1 VQNINPN
8 ERQIL
13 FIGIDAMLWIIWL
26 SQNDIVFN
34 KTSTLSYMQFIYR
47 YPLGKDGVLF
57 QKKKDQPLLLNT
69 CQALETLTIEI
80 FTKHGQFS
88 NRLSL

>member
-13 FIGIDAMLWIIWL
+13 FIGIDAMLWTIWL

-47 YPLGKDGVLF
+47 YPLGKDGGAIP
-57 QKKKDQPLLLNT
+57 KEERSTPSSKYMPSIRNSD
-69 CQALETLTIEI
+69 
-80 FTKHGQFS
+80 
-88 NRLSL
+88 NRDFH